1 MKLEIGDLVFCH
13 TIGNKMGW
21 RLNQI
26 GVVVA
31 SSKKDTRYRTFL
43 SSGGYDEFTTLD
55 IENGNVELIAKAN
68 GEKVKLS
75 KDLEVIPNYMRK
87 LHEASENIDEGMIER
102 TFNQRAVINNKLDRM
117 VKKRKRRIQRPGH

>member
-1 MKLEIGDLVFCH
+1 
-13 TIGNKMGW
+13 MGW

-31 SSKKDTRYRTFL
+31 SSKKNTRYRTFL

-87 LHEASENIDEGMIER
+87 LQDAAINIDEETIER
-102 TFNQRAVINNKLDRM
+102 AFNQRAVINKKLDRM
-117 VKKRKRRIQRPGH
+117 TKSRRRRLKLPGH

>member
-31 SSKKDTRYRTFL
+31 SSKKNTRYRTFL

-87 LHEASENIDEGMIER
+87 LQDAAINIDEETIER
-102 TFNQRAVINNKLDRM
+102 AFNQRAVINKKLDRM
-117 VKKRKRRIQRPGH
+117 SKSRRRRLKLPGH

>member
-31 SSKKDTRYRTFL
+31 SSKKNTRYRTFL

-68 GEKVKLS
+68 ITI
-75 KDLEVIPNYMRK
+75 IPCQ
-87 LHEASENIDEGMIER
+87 L
-102 TFNQRAVINNKLDRM
+102 
-117 VKKRKRRIQRPGH
+117 

>member
-31 SSKKDTRYRTFL
+31 SSKKNTRYRTFL

-117 VKKRKRRIQRPGH
+117 VKKRKRRSQRPGH